1 MATSASFEIDSYI
14 KGYHVY
20 KDIWTPELHENLNW
34 AVPEPT
40 ILVDKY
46 AVCVLRHE
54 TIVGHLK
61 LGDNGRFAKTIFYCL
76 RADTRYSCSVVVKGK
91 AVNLG
96 DGDGMQVPCTLSFV
110 GKVIFIEV
118 LQKELLSVQNDY
130 QKKQC

>member
-20 KDIWTPELHENLNW
+20 KDIWTPELHVNLK

-40 ILVDKY
+40 NLVDKY

-61 LGDNGRFAKTIFYCL
+61 LGTMDVLRKQSFTICEL
-76 RADTRYSCSVVVKGK
+76 THVTRALLSLKGK
-91 AVNLG
+91 LLTSEMETACKSHVHY
-96 DGDGMQVPCTLSFV
+96 SFV
-110 GKVIFIEV
+110 GKVKFIEV

>member
-20 KDIWTPELHENLNW
+20 KDIWTPELHENLKT
-34 AVPEPT
+34 VPEPT
-40 ILVDKY
+40 NLVDKY

-61 LGDNGRFAKTIFYCL
+61 LGDNGRFAKTIFYYL
-76 RADTRYSCSVVVKGK
+76 RADTRNSCSVVVKGK

-110 GKVIFIEV
+110 GKVKFIEV
-118 LQKELLSVQNDY
+118 LQKQLLSVQNDY